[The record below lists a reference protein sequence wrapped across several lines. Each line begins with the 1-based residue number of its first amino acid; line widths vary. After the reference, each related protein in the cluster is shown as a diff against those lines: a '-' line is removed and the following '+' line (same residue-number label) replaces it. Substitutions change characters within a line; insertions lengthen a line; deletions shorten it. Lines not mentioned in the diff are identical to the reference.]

1 MLKQQRFGVE
11 IELTG
16 ISRGKAAEVIAEYF
30 NSSLTITGDSYNTR
44 TIKDTQG
51 REWKVMRDSS
61 IRPQPVGNEFKVE
74 VVSPTSTLGVKPS
87 TSSLNLLF
95 FLACLYAR

>member
-30 NSSLTITGDSYNTR
+30 NSSLTITGDLYNTR
-44 TIKDTQG
+44 TIIDTQG

-61 IRPQPVGNEFKVE
+61 IRPQPVGDEFKVE
-74 VVSPTSTLGVKPS
+74 VVSPTSTLDVKPS